1 MERIIMNAR
10 IALIATAALTSCA
23 FAQVGTGGTAVN
35 GFTSFTITDSPT
47 SGTAG
52 APHAD
57 FRVGGL
63 GNPDHLTS
71 SWWWFRMPGDSRE
84 TAFSNAISSSWAGNS
99 GRIDFVCPSFT
110 ATMIFR
116 VTGVSN
122 GFGVLTETVTI
133 RNTTNSTIALDLFN
147 YNNIDLAGTAGNDN
161 TTQPA
166 VNIIRFTDAALPG
179 WRADYEGTNAFAFDD
194 ASNIQNLL
202 TDAAINNFAGTG
214 AVASGDRE
222 GAHQWRIMLGAG
234 DAATASATITIVPT
248 PGVSALAAVGAGLM
262 IRRRR

>member
-1 MERIIMNAR
+1 MNIR
-10 IALIATAALTSCA
+10 IALLTTAALATCA
-23 FAQVGTGGTAVN
+23 FAQSGTGGTAVN

-47 SGTAG
+47 TGTAN
-52 APHAD
+52 APSAD

-71 SWWWFRMPGDSRE
+71 SWWWFRMPGDTRE
-84 TAFSNAISSSWAGNS
+84 TAFSNATSSAWSGNT
-99 GRIDFVCPSFT
+99 GRMDFVYPSFT

-116 VTGVSN
+116 VTGIVN

-133 RNTTNSTIALDLFN
+133 RNTTNSAIALDLFN
-147 YNNIDLAGTAGNDN
+147 FNNIDLAGTAGDDI

-166 VNIIRFTDAALPG
+166 VNIVRFTDSALPG
-179 WRADYEGTNAFAFDD
+179 WRADYEGTNAFAFD
-194 ASNIQNLL
+194 AANNIHTLL
-202 TDAAINNFAGTG
+202 TDATATNFSGTG
-214 AVASGDRE
+214 AVGSGDRE
-222 GAHQWRIMLGAG
+222 GAHQWRINLAAG

-248 PGVSALAAVGAGLM
+248 PGVSALAAMGAGLM